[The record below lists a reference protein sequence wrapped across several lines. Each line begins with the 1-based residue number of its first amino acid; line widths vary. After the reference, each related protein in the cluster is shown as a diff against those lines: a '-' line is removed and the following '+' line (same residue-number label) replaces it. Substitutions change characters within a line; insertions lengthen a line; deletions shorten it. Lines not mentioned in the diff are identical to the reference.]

1 MRAMTSPDH
10 PPVCDYEG
18 SDYQESFWDR
28 GERAYEDQVEAIAL
42 KRLLPAGGKLLL
54 ELGAGAG
61 RNTPRYQGYERIVLL
76 DYSRTQLQ
84 QARRRL
90 GDSPRYIYVAAD
102 VYRLPFVPGLFD
114 AATMIRVLHHMAD
127 APRAI
132 AQIRSVLQPQAVF
145 ILEFANKHNLKAIA
159 RYLLRR
165 QSWSP
170 FSPEPVEFVDLNFDF
185 HPKTVRRWLRE
196 NEFEVQRQLTVSHF
210 RFGPL
215 KKTVPLRWLV
225 AWDSLAQHTGGLWQ
239 LTPSVFVRAQ
249 ALDGAPVANAGAF
262 FRCPQCGAT
271 SLEETPDAL
280 HCPVCGRI
288 YPIQDGIYDF
298 KSGA

>member
-1 MRAMTSPDH
+1 MRAMTPPDH

-28 GERAYEDQVEAIAL
+28 GDRAYEDQVEAIAL
-42 KRLLPAGGKLLL
+42 KRLLPASGKLLL

-84 QARRRL
+84 HARQRL

-132 AQIRSVLQPQAVF
+132 AQIRSVLQPEAVF
-145 ILEFANKHNLKAIA
+145 ILEFANKQNLKAIA

-185 HPKTVRRWLRE
+185 HPQTVRRWLRE
-196 NEFEVQRQLTVSHF
+196 NGFAVQRQLTVSHF

-215 KKTVPLRWLV
+215 KKAVPLRWLV

-239 LTPSVFVRAQ
+239 FTPSVFVRAE
-249 ALDGAPVANAGAF
+249 AVDGTPAARADAF
-262 FRCPQCGAT
+262 FRCPACGA
-271 SLEETPDAL
+271 SPVDETPDAL
-280 HCPVCGRI
+280 HCPACGRA
-288 YPIQDGIYDF
+288 YPIRDGIYDF
-298 KSGA
+298 KSGE